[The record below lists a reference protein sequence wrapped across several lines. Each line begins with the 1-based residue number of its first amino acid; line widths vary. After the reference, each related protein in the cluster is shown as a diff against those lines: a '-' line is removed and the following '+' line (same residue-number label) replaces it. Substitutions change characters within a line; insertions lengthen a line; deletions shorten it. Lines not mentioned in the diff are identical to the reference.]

1 MKQKKTAAAVIA
13 AMLAGFAAAKAPEI
27 DPALVDTLVAQIM
40 QQADRHAEQ
49 SQKPDGQAIRND
61 AVRRLQTLEVL
72 KNRALKEGLDK
83 DKDVQNR
90 FKIAEAS
97 FYAEE
102 YVRFL
107 ERSETVSES
116 ALRQFYERQIR
127 MIKLQQVS
135 FATEEEARQA
145 QQLLLKGLSFEGLMK
160 RYPNDEQA
168 FDVHYGAAASRAAGF
183 AVCSDESGRRYPRSG
198 QIGRTLLSVQTQRGR
213 EKPRRAAFRVG
224 QKPVGT
230 RFETGKSPLEN
241 RCHFGRKRCQT
252 VMAFPIPMPS
262 EAFSDGIAR
271 SGKEDGLCVRSY
283 RKR

>member
-168 FDVHYGAAASRAAGF
+168 FDGFIMAQQLPEPLASQFAAMN
-183 AVCSDESGRRYPRSG
+183 
-198 QIGRTLLSVQTQRGR
+198 RGDVTR
-213 EKPRRAAFRVG
+213 D
-224 QKPVGT
+224 PVKLG
-230 RFETGKSPLEN
+230 
-241 RCHFGRKRCQT
+241 
-252 VMAFPIPMPS
+252 
-262 EAFSDGIAR
+262 
-271 SGKEDGLCVRSY
+271 
-283 RKR
+283 

>member
-168 FDVHYGAAASRAAGF
+168 FDGFIMAQQLPEPLASRFAAMNRGD
-183 AVCSDESGRRYPRSG
+183 VTRDPIRLGGRYYLFKLSEVGKNPDAQPFELVRNQLEQGLR
-198 QIGRTLLSVQTQRGR
+198 QEKARLKIDALLEENGV
-213 EKPRRAAFRVG
+213 KP
-224 QKPVGT
+224 
-230 RFETGKSPLEN
+230 
-241 RCHFGRKRCQT
+241 
-252 VMAFPIPMPS
+252 
-262 EAFSDGIAR
+262 
-271 SGKEDGLCVRSY
+271 
-283 RKR
+283 

>member
-49 SQKPDGQAIRND
+49 SQRPDGQAIRND

-83 DKDVQNR
+83 DVQNR

-107 ERSETVSES
+107 ERSETVFES

-168 FDVHYGAAASRAAGF
+168 FDGFIMAQQLPEPLASQFAGMNRGDVTRNPVKLGERYYLFKLGAVGKNPDAQPFELVRNQLEQGLRQEKARLKIDA
-183 AVCSDESGRRYPRSG
+183 
-198 QIGRTLLSVQTQRGR
+198 LLEENGV
-213 EKPRRAAFRVG
+213 KP
-224 QKPVGT
+224 
-230 RFETGKSPLEN
+230 
-241 RCHFGRKRCQT
+241 
-252 VMAFPIPMPS
+252 
-262 EAFSDGIAR
+262 
-271 SGKEDGLCVRSY
+271 
-283 RKR
+283 

>member
-127 MIKLQQVS
+127 MIKLQ
-135 FATEEEARQA
+135 
-145 QQLLLKGLSFEGLMK
+145 
-160 RYPNDEQA
+160 
-168 FDVHYGAAASRAAGF
+168 
-183 AVCSDESGRRYPRSG
+183 
-198 QIGRTLLSVQTQRGR
+198 
-213 EKPRRAAFRVG
+213 
-224 QKPVGT
+224 
-230 RFETGKSPLEN
+230 
-241 RCHFGRKRCQT
+241 
-252 VMAFPIPMPS
+252 
-262 EAFSDGIAR
+262 
-271 SGKEDGLCVRSY
+271 
-283 RKR
+283 

>member
-1 MKQKKTAAAVIA
+1 MAARRSDRRFAAAQDREYHETEKTAAAVIA

-102 YVRFL
+102 YVRFP
-107 ERSETVSES
+107 ERSETVSK
-116 ALRQFYERQIR
+116 AHC
-127 MIKLQQVS
+127 VS
-135 FATEEEARQA
+135 FM
-145 QQLLLKGLSFEGLMK
+145 S
-160 RYPNDEQA
+160 
-168 FDVHYGAAASRAAGF
+168 
-183 AVCSDESGRRYPRSG
+183 
-198 QIGRTLLSVQTQRGR
+198 
-213 EKPRRAAFRVG
+213 
-224 QKPVGT
+224 
-230 RFETGKSPLEN
+230 GKS
-241 RCHFGRKRCQT
+241 
-252 VMAFPIPMPS
+252 A
-262 EAFSDGIAR
+262 
-271 SGKEDGLCVRSY
+271 
-283 RKR
+283 

>member
-49 SQKPDGQAIRND
+49 SQRPDGQAIRND

-145 QQLLLKGLSFEGLMK
+145 QQLLLKGLMK

-168 FDVHYGAAASRAAGF
+168 FDGFIMAQQLPEPLASQFAGMNRGDVTRNPVKLGERYYLFKLGAVGKNPDAQPFELVRNQLEQGLRQEKARLKIDA
-183 AVCSDESGRRYPRSG
+183 
-198 QIGRTLLSVQTQRGR
+198 LLEENGV
-213 EKPRRAAFRVG
+213 KP
-224 QKPVGT
+224 
-230 RFETGKSPLEN
+230 
-241 RCHFGRKRCQT
+241 
-252 VMAFPIPMPS
+252 
-262 EAFSDGIAR
+262 
-271 SGKEDGLCVRSY
+271 
-283 RKR
+283 